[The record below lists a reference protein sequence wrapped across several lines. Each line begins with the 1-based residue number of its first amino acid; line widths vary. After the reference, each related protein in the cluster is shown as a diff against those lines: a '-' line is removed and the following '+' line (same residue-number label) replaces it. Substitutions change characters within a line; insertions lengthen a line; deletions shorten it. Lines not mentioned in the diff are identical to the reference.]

1 MAKKNKVVNKT
12 RRANN
17 EGSIFQ
23 RKDGR
28 WAGYVSM
35 GFDEEG
41 KPIRKIIYG
50 KNQTEIAKKLSE
62 ISGRLQSNSYEIL
75 EKKTFGELMKE
86 WLLVF
91 KKSAVSPRTF
101 EGNIRNFK
109 LHIEPML
116 GKMKVYEIDTTAIQK
131 VVNAM
136 IDEEYN
142 NNTIK
147 KVKFIF
153 NQFFDYAI
161 DNKWVQFNPT
171 AKVKVRTKDR
181 VQNNDK
187 NKYKAMTPEVREKF
201 FTALNEDESNFLK
214 PLCVT
219 LLFAGLRIGEVLAL
233 RWDNFDEQ
241 KKTLSIESGIT
252 QVPSFDSD
260 GNITKRVTVVGDTKT
275 ACSVRTIPITDV
287 VVNSLQEWKNKQS
300 IKSIEINF
308 DLIKSDR
315 YIFCNDDGSVRT
327 YSGTRKIFDRFK
339 KRNNLNDYQI
349 HFHTLRHTFS
359 NMLFEL
365 NENPKAI
372 QQLLGHRDVKTTI
385 SVYNS
390 VNNEYVRATTDRLN
404 ESISKNFTQEKSQQ
418 ADELTDEEL
427 EEQLEEL
434 LRQKE
439 LRRKKKEKDFEM

>member
-1 MAKKNKVVNKT
+1 MAKNKVVNKT

-17 EGSIFQ
+17 EGSIFK

-50 KNQTEIAKKLSE
+50 KNQTEVAKKLSE
-62 ISGRLQSNSYEIL
+62 VSGRLQSNSYEIL

-131 VVNAM
+131 VINTL
-136 IDEEYN
+136 IDEELS
-142 NNTIK
+142 NNTVK
-147 KVKFIF
+147 KVKFLF

-201 FTALNEDESNFLK
+201 FTTLNEDESNFLK

-404 ESISKNFTQEKSQQ
+404 ESISENFTQEKSQQ

>member
-1 MAKKNKVVNKT
+1 MAKNKVVNKT

-17 EGSIFQ
+17 EGSIFK

-50 KNQTEIAKKLSE
+50 KNQTEVAKKLSE
-62 ISGRLQSNSYEIL
+62 VSGRLQSNSYEIL

-131 VVNAM
+131 VINTL
-136 IDEEYN
+136 IDEELS
-142 NNTIK
+142 NNTVK
-147 KVKFIF
+147 KVKFLF

-339 KRNNLNDYQI
+339 KRNNLNNYQI

-404 ESISKNFTQEKSQQ
+404 ESISENFTQEKSQQ

-427 EEQLEEL
+427 EKQLEEL

>member
-1 MAKKNKVVNKT
+1 MAKNKVVNKT

-17 EGSIFQ
+17 EGSIFK

-35 GFDEEG
+35 GFDGEG

-50 KNQTEIAKKLSE
+50 KNQTEVAKKLSE

-101 EGNIRNFK
+101 EGVIRNFK

-116 GKMKVYEIDTTAIQK
+116 GNMKVYEVDTTAIQK

-171 AKVKVRTKDR
+171 AKVKVRSKDR

-187 NKYKAMTPEVREKF
+187 NKYKAMTPETREKF

>member
-35 GFDEEG
+35 GFDGEG

-50 KNQTEIAKKLSE
+50 KNQTEVAKKLSE

-101 EGNIRNFK
+101 EGVIRNFK

-116 GKMKVYEIDTTAIQK
+116 GNMKVYEVDTAAIQK

-171 AKVKVRTKDR
+171 AKVKVRSKDR

-187 NKYKAMTPEVREKF
+187 NKYKAMTPETREKF
-201 FTALNEDESNFLK
+201 FTALSGDESNFLK

-300 IKSIEINF
+300 IKSREINF
-308 DLIKSDR
+308 DLVKNDR
-315 YIFCNDDGSVRT
+315 YIFGNDDGSVRT

-372 QQLLGHRDVKTTI
+372 QQLLGHKDVKTTI

-390 VNNEYVRATTDRLN
+390 VNNEYVRATTERLN
-404 ESISKNFTQEKSQQ
+404 ESISENFAQEKSQN

>member
-50 KNQTEIAKKLSE
+50 KNQTEVAKKLSE

-101 EGNIRNFK
+101 EGVIRNFK

-116 GKMKVYEIDTTAIQK
+116 GNMKVYEVDTTAIQK

-171 AKVKVRTKDR
+171 AKVKVRSKDR

-187 NKYKAMTPEVREKF
+187 NKYKAMTPETREKF
-201 FTALNEDESNFLK
+201 FTALSGDESNFLK

-300 IKSIEINF
+300 IKSREINF
-308 DLIKSDR
+308 ELVKNDR
-315 YIFCNDDGSVRT
+315 YIFGNDDGSVRT

-339 KRNNLNDYQI
+339 KRNNLNDYHI

-372 QQLLGHRDVKTTI
+372 QQLLGHKDVKTTI

-390 VNNEYVRATTDRLN
+390 VNNEYVRATTERLN
-404 ESISKNFTQEKSQQ
+404 ESISENFTQEKSQQ

>member
-50 KNQTEIAKKLSE
+50 KNQTEVAKKLSE

-86 WLLVF
+86 WLLAF

-116 GKMKVYEIDTTAIQK
+116 GNMKVYEVDTTAIQK

-187 NKYKAMTPEVREKF
+187 NKYKAMTPETREKF

-275 ACSVRTIPITDV
+275 ACSVRTIPITDI

-300 IKSIEINF
+300 IKSGEINF
-308 DLIKSDR
+308 ELVKNDR
-315 YIFCNDDGSVRT
+315 YIFGNDDGSVRT

-404 ESISKNFTQEKSQQ
+404 ESISENFTQEKSQQ